1 LTYSIQT
8 ATAFSLPKSF
18 PAAEVEMVLGT
29 APVRWT
35 PVESGGYGRVNAH
48 WRAELHDGRSVF
60 VKHANGAD
68 AEEWLCRER
77 RIYESVRG
85 SFMPIY
91 LGACEDTGCV
101 LLVLED
107 LSDAE
112 WPPPWSSGRIDAVL
126 AALEEVRMSTPPT
139 GLPVL
144 DDMREAVVGW
154 GTVRADAEPLLST
167 GVCAAGWLAEALP
180 ALERAG
186 EDVEL
191 AGDEL
196 LHLDV
201 RSDNLCFVGSRT
213 VLVDWNLACVG
224 NGLFDIAFWL
234 PSLRLEGGPEPWEVL
249 PHAGALAA
257 AVAGFFA
264 SRAGLPPPIGAPTV
278 REFQRR
284 QLEVALLW
292 AVRELG
298 LPEPAA

>member
-1 LTYSIQT
+1 
-8 ATAFSLPKSF
+8 LPKSF
-18 PAAEVEMVLGT
+18 PAAEVESVLGT

-35 PVESGGYGRVNAH
+35 PIESGGYGRVNAH

-60 VKHANGAD
+60 VKQANGVD
-68 AEEWLCRER
+68 AEEWLRSER

-85 SFMPIY
+85 SFMPSY
-91 LGACEDTGCV
+91 FGAHEDGGCV

-107 LSDAE
+107 LSAAE
-112 WPPPWSSGRIDAVL
+112 WPPPWSSERIEAVL
-126 AALEEVRMSTPPT
+126 VALDGVRMSTLPAD
-139 GLPVL
+139 LPVL
-144 DDMREAVVGW
+144 DDMRDDVVGW
-154 GTVRADAEPLLST
+154 GKVRADTKPLLST
-167 GVCAAGWLAEALP
+167 GLCTAGWLSEALP

-186 EDVEL
+186 EEVQL

-201 RSDNLCFVGSRT
+201 RSDNLCFVGGRT

-249 PHAGALAA
+249 PHAGPLAA

-264 SRAGLPPPIGAPTV
+264 SRAGLPAPIGAPTV

-292 AVRELG
+292 AVRELS
-298 LPEPAA
+298 LPEIAA

>member
-1 LTYSIQT
+1 
-8 ATAFSLPKSF
+8 LPKSF
-18 PAAEVEMVLGT
+18 PAAEVEIVLGT
-29 APVRWT
+29 APVRWA

-48 WRAELHDGRSVF
+48 WRAELQDGRSVF
-60 VKHANGAD
+60 VKHANGVE
-68 AEEWLCRER
+68 AEEWLRTER
-77 RIYESVRG
+77 RLYESVRG
-85 SFMPIY
+85 SFMPTY
-91 LGACEDTGCV
+91 FGAHEDSGCV

-107 LSDAE
+107 LSDAD
-112 WPPPWSSGRIDAVL
+112 WPPPWSTEQIEAVL
-126 AALEEVRMSTPPT
+126 AALEEVRTTRPPV

-144 DDMREAVVGW
+144 EDLRDVVVGW
-154 GTVRADAEPLLST
+154 GTVRADSTPLLST
-167 GVCAAGWLAEALP
+167 GVCTAEWLAAALP

-186 EDVEL
+186 EEAEL
-191 AGDEL
+191 VGDEL

-201 RSDNLCFVGSRT
+201 RSDNLCFVGGRT
-213 VLVDWNLACVG
+213 VLVDWNLACAG

-278 REFQRR
+278 RDFQRR
-284 QLEVALLW
+284 QLEVALPW

-298 LPEPAA
+298 LPAIEA